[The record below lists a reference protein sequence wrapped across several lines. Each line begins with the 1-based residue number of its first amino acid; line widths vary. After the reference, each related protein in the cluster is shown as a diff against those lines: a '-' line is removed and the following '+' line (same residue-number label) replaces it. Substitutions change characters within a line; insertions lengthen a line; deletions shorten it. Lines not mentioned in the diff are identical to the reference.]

1 MIRKLKINPPVGGEK
16 LKMKEVEE
24 AKGLS

>member
-1 MIRKLKINPPVGGEK
+1 MIRKLKIKNEK